1 MELRN
6 IRTFDKLNEAE
17 IKYIEKNARV
27 VKVNENKIL
36 YSPDEVCE
44 QVSVIL
50 KGKLRV
56 SKLFPSGKEQ
66 ILKYLQEGDTFGE
79 TLVFLK
85 VQYPAYIIADTT
97 AKILEIPEKVIFKLF
112 DNKTFLVSYL
122 ESVSKKM
129 LNLSNIIEMLSL
141 KSIKQRVAK
150 YLIDLYY
157 SQGSSVINLKKTKK
171 QIAQDIGSVREVV
184 SRAFGDLE
192 KAGMIKLLDKNRV
205 KITDLKK
212 LEEIILKS

>member
-1 MELRN
+1 M
-6 IRTFDKLNEAE
+6 NEAE

>member
-17 IKYIEKNARV
+17 IKYIEKNARA
-27 VKVNENKIL
+27 VKVNEDKIL

>member
-17 IKYIEKNARV
+17 IKYIEKNARA
-27 VKVNENKIL
+27 VKVNEDKIL

-97 AKILEIPEKVIFKLF
+97 AKILEVPEKVIFKLF

>member
-150 YLIDLYY
+150 YLIDLRV
-157 SQGSSVINLKKTKK
+157 SRKKAGLPSSNGGTIE
-171 QIAQDIGSVREVV
+171 IAQNKKGGPNKWYHKNSQ
-184 SRAFGDLE
+184 
-192 KAGMIKLLDKNRV
+192 KA
-205 KITDLKK
+205 
-212 LEEIILKS
+212 IL